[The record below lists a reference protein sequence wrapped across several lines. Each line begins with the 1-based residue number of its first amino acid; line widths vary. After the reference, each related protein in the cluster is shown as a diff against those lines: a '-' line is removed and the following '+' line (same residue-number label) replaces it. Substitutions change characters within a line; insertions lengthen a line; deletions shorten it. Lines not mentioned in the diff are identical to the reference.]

1 MPLFQLIT
9 VYGKNDKI
17 FFKKDFNISNRP
29 ASKTTCQNGKTGRIV
44 VCWNTCRPSHLKIIA
59 RNKSWSQSYYIGIVS
74 QEADN
79 QFEGRFLMNT
89 VIYWLFKR
97 CKNCHGP

>member
-44 VCWNTCRPSHLKIIA
+44 VC
-59 RNKSWSQSYYIGIVS
+59 
-74 QEADN
+74 
-79 QFEGRFLMNT
+79 
-89 VIYWLFKR
+89 
-97 CKNCHGP
+97 